1 MAGLSRAARGAAKP
15 TRTLDLIGG
24 SLSAV
29 LVGLEFEG

>member
-1 MAGLSRAARGAAKP
+1 MAGLSRAARRAA
-15 TRTLDLIGG
+15 TLLRMLDLIGG